1 VWKAYGVSVVRRD
14 LPGSKP
20 ATYLIHHSASVFLID
35 RTGRLRVM
43 APFGTPS
50 DDLLHDIRVLLKE

>member
-1 VWKAYGVSVVRRD
+1 
-14 LPGSKP
+14 
-20 ATYLIHHSASVFLID
+20 VFLID

-50 DDLLHDIRVLLKE
+50 DDILHDIRVLLKE